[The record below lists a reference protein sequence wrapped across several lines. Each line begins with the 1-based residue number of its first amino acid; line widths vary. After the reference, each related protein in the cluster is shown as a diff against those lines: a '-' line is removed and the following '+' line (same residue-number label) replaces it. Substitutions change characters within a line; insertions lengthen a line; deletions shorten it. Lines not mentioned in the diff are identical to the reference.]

1 MTVLVGIVH
10 NGVTWIGAD
19 AAVSCGNYVDTL
31 IEPKVWEQDDFILAA
46 TGAQREWQL
55 IRHRT
60 TLPALNEGVDVMRYL
75 VVEFADAIRQAR
87 KDSGFE
93 EKHANGT
100 EASPGLLIGYEGR
113 LFDMDSGYAVTEHE
127 TFAVH
132 GCGRELAY
140 GSLHT
145 SAKIWTSPRKRIEAA
160 LAAACSVNA
169 YCKPP
174 FTILRTP

>member
-1 MTVLVGIVH
+1 MTVLVGITH

-19 AAVSCGNYVDTL
+19 GAASTGYFVSTMV
-31 IEPKVWEQDDFILAA
+31 EPKVWEQGAFLIAG
-46 TGAQREWQL
+46 TGALRELQ
-55 IRHRT
+55 IIQHRV
-60 TLPALNEGVDVMRYL
+60 TLPTFNEDSDLLRYL
-75 VVEFADAIRQAR
+75 VVDFANVVRQAR

-100 EASPGLLIGYEGR
+100 EASPGLLIGYAGR
-113 LFDMDSGYAVTEHE
+113 LFDMDSGYAVSEHKN
-127 TFAVH
+127 FAVH
-132 GCGRELAY
+132 GCGRDLAY

-160 LAAACSVNA
+160 LNAACSVNA